1 MKQWKLDSA
10 SSALLMIVL
19 GAVLFLMPG
28 LALTTVLRLI
38 GAVAAVIGG
47 IRLAEFLR
55 DRDRGAADDA
65 AAGGALLAVIAGA
78 VLLLMPKLVISVFPL
93 VVGVLI
99 LLYGIAKLMQALEAK
114 RGNAEGWQVRLVLA
128 IVTIACGVF
137 ICADPFSAAASLFSM
152 FSHSLLRLLHS
163 LFLLFLRGGKNHE
176 NRLRQRKACKAV
188 HECSADR
195 FQ

>member
-47 IRLAEFLR
+47 MRLAAFLR

-114 RGNAEGWQVRLVLA
+114 RSNAEGWQVRLVLA

-137 ICADPFSAAASLFSM
+137 ICADPFSAAASLVRLAGVVLLWCGIT
-152 FSHSLLRLLHS
+152 SLWTGS
-163 LFLLFLRGGKNHE
+163 KYND
-176 NRLRQRKACKAV
+176 AV
-188 HECSADR
+188 
-195 FQ
+195 